1 MASIEQHLAHIEQH
15 LEHLDQ
21 PEATPTPQATS
32 PPAGAAREWGNAAP
46 LALAA
51 FAVTTFMLSM
61 FYIGAFNE
69 AAKPVVFGVA
79 LMFGGITQLIAGLIV
94 LRSGN
99 TFGGV
104 LFMGFGGFWLS
115 LFAFV
120 QFFVKGIPAAE
131 VGHAQALFVF
141 AFGAFIAWMFAAS
154 FRTNVVV
161 VAALADLV
169 VFVGILGAGLYADNT
184 GLVKAAGWLGLAAA
198 ALAAYLSFAE
208 MSHATYGREI
218 LPIGHLAKK

>member
-1 MASIEQHLAHIEQH
+1 MASIEQHLAHNEQH
-15 LEHLDQ
+15 LEHMDHPDGASALQ
-21 PEATPTPQATS
+21 ETA
-32 PPAGAAREWGNAAP
+32 PAAAAGREWGDAAP

-61 FYIGAFNE
+61 FYIGAFDE
-69 AAKPVVFGVA
+69 TAKPVVFGVA

-94 LRSGN
+94 LRNGN

-120 QFFVKGIPAAE
+120 QFFLKGIPVTQ

-184 GLVKAAGWLGLAAA
+184 ALVKAGGWLGLVAA
-198 ALAAYLSFAE
+198 ALAAYLSSAE
-208 MSHATYGREI
+208 MCEATYGREI